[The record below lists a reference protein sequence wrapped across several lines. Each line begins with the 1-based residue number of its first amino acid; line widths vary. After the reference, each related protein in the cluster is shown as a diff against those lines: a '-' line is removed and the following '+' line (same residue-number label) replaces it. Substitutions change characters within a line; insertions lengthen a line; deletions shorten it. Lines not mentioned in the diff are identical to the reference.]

1 MDLKTTR
8 QNISWLTGKLEVLYR
23 YIFCDCLLWNSCLYT
38 IKEKKNDED
47 VHVLYFCVPTNFLNK
62 QFFVAGDV
70 LCQLPN
76 TGAGTWL
83 NASIRNLGKYSK
95 TDTGMSFKKKKQLF
109 SIWTSSNIVGKTSV
123 FLEIQ
128 WRDFRLQNIV

>member
-1 MDLKTTR
+1 MTVYYGPVAYIQLKR
-8 QNISWLTGKLEVLYR
+8 
-23 YIFCDCLLWNSCLYT
+23 
-38 IKEKKNDED
+38 KNDED
-47 VHVLYFCVPTNFLNK
+47 VHVLYFCVPTNFLKK

-83 NASIRNLGKYSK
+83 NASIRNLGKYPK
-95 TDTGMSFKKKKQLF
+95 TAAGMSFKKKKQLF
-109 SIWTSSNIVGKTSV
+109 SIWTSSNIVGKTSF